1 MATVSIMRAGRR
13 RAIGQLA
20 GAGDDC
26 VEPGPLPADGCRRGR
41 VVARGP
47 AGVRVSRPSL
57 ARMYDTCVLTVGTEM
72 NKADAIALAL
82 ASRCPVRAWQD
93 ARPP

>member
-1 MATVSIMRAGRR
+1 
-13 RAIGQLA
+13 
-20 GAGDDC
+20 
-26 VEPGPLPADGCRRGR
+26 
-41 VVARGP
+41 
-47 AGVRVSRPSL
+47 
-57 ARMYDTCVLTVGTEM
+57 MYDTCVLTVGTEM